1 MEHLNNVKCLTI
13 HSSRRRF
20 AARLNSGVRARKG
33 DIKMKTIRTLL
44 CLLFLVAVPVYAGQA
59 DTIDLSK
66 DNPNTLIHTRST
78 DYTIQGFQ
86 LGLTHGQAWKI
97 LENNNLLLGERDGAN
112 PSRIYV
118 YSRAVDGSKGE
129 AVLYLIWEPEEREM
143 RRITVFQDCR
153 GFLSESFRRLLTFEA
168 VDGNSEF
175 KRKFIGYPNRS
186 KITLDIP
193 SIDLKHTTYYY
204 DEIGLEI
211 THKHSSEGEEV
222 VFAVVQ
228 PKP

>member
-1 MEHLNNVKCLTI
+1 MKKI
-13 HSSRRRF
+13 
-20 AARLNSGVRARKG
+20 
-33 DIKMKTIRTLL
+33 KTIL
-44 CLLFLVAVPVYAGQA
+44 CLLLLVAVPAFAGQA
-59 DTIDLSK
+59 DTIDLGK

-86 LGLTHGQAWKI
+86 LGLTHDQAWKI
-97 LENNNLLLGERDGAN
+97 LENNNLFLGERDGAN

-118 YSRAVDGSKGE
+118 YSRNDDGSKGK
-129 AVLYLIWEPEEREM
+129 AVLYLIWEPKEREM
-143 RRITVFQDCR
+143 SSITVYQDCR
-153 GFLSESFRRLLTFEA
+153 SFLSQSFRRLLTFEA

-186 KITLDIP
+186 KITLDVP

-211 THKHSSEGEEV
+211 THKHSSEVEEI
-222 VFAVVQ
+222 VFAVVK